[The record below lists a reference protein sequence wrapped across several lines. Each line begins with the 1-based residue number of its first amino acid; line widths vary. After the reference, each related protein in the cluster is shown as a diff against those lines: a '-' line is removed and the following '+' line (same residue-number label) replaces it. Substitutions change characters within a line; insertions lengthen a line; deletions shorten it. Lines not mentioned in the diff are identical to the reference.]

1 MDVGTK
7 TTTTTTTTTTL
18 TVDDTNVSFLF
29 KVKVFPFRSNKVL
42 ATLAASNKEMRGH
55 RFGGPETDVVK
66 RPTSQGTTNNNGVV
80 AFGVDLGLPGS
91 LGGMGYGH
99 QVPFSIPFETLSISS
114 VQVRTESRHHTANE
128 ISDDRN
134 EY

>member
-55 RFGGPETDVVK
+55 RFGGPETGVVK
-66 RPTSQGTTNNNGVV
+66 RPTNQGNTNNNGVV

-114 VQVRTESRHHTANE
+114 VQVRTESRHTANE

>member
-1 MDVGTK
+1 MDMGL
-7 TTTTTTTTTTL
+7 TTTTTTVATL
-18 TVDDTNVSFLF
+18 TVEDANVSFLF
-29 KVKVFPFRSNKVL
+29 KVKVYPFRRKVL
-42 ATLAASNKEMRGH
+42 ASLAAKNKVIGETPH
-55 RFGGPETDVVK
+55 FGGPPE
-66 RPTSQGTTNNNGVV
+66 RPSADGNANNGVV
-80 AFGVDLGLPGS
+80 AFGVDLGLPGA

-114 VQVRTESRHHTANE
+114 VQVRTESHTTNE